1 MSAQEI
7 GNVALQGHSALGRY
21 MYYCML
27 RCARMDYCN
36 LLLFHETSGHAALM
50 HACRTQPDQ
59 LISVYK
65 SLLQKCTPG
74 GQPPGSYNLLL
85 TSDHMILVPR
95 RIEKIGSVAINA
107 LGFAGTIL
115 VNSKAG
121 LEYIQEQGPIEIL
134 EAAGCPW
141 QKSA

>member
-1 MSAQEI
+1 
-7 GNVALQGHSALGRY
+7 
-21 MYYCML
+21 
-27 RCARMDYCN
+27 MDCCN
-36 LLLFHETSGHAALM
+36 QLLFHQMSGHAALM
-50 HACRTQPDQ
+50 HACRTQPNQ
-59 LISVYK
+59 LISMYK
-65 SLLQKCTPG
+65 SLLQKCSPG

-85 TSDHMILVPR
+85 TRDHMVVVPR
-95 RIEKIGSVAINA
+95 RKENIGSVAINA

-121 LEYIQEQGPIEIL
+121 LEYIQEQGPVKIL